1 VLVADQLLHRI
12 EYLHSKCIVHRDIKP
27 ENFMFGTGAQIA
39 HIYVID
45 FGLSKRYWVS
55 QHAKFRTGLS
65 LTGTARYA
73 SINAHEGNEQSRRD
87 DLEAIGHMLFYFIRG
102 ALPWSGLAAKTQE
115 EKYRKICDKKKN
127 TQLDSLLL
135 REPPNNHP
143 DAFKVYLEQARKLEF
158 KQRPDYKAMRGL
170 FSDVR
175 KERFPVCKDH
185 DFEWFDGKSLNNLE
199 ELTYP
204 SQIKQPDDE
213 EKTGKSEGGGGS
225 YWPCCLG
232 GGKAKVRD

>member
-115 EKYRKICDKKKN
+115 EKYRKICEKKSSFP
-127 TQLDSLLL
+127 LDDLCQG
-135 REPPNNHP
+135 HP
-143 DAFKVYLEQARKLEF
+143 DAFKVYLQQARKLDF
-158 KQRPDYKAMRGL
+158 KQRPDYKVMRKL
-170 FSDVR
+170 FQDVR
-175 KERFPVCKDH
+175 DEIGDCKDH
-185 DFEWFDGKSLNNLE
+185 DFEWFDGKSLKDLVPLE
-199 ELTYP
+199 YP